1 MIGVLVYCF
10 RGGRMTAVYRH
21 LENELLGVELGDR
34 GAAVES
40 ASDLS
45 NSARPEWVRGTPVLE
60 AEATPIADGNDDN
73 DDTEEVMEVEATP
86 IVEK

>member
-1 MIGVLVYCF
+1 MDAGSMLRF
-10 RGGRMTAVYRH
+10 TQ
-21 LENELLGVELGDR
+21 
-34 GAAVES
+34 
-40 ASDLS
+40 
-45 NSARPEWVRGTPVLE
+45 E